1 LQYKR
6 IPFDKPRYVP
16 VDTLPFIPL
25 ESEID
30 QLISGVGSKTAV
42 YLQLLKETGARA
54 GEAWNLRW
62 IDINPEA
69 GTVTITPEKGSRARH
84 SKVTGSLVVMLN
96 RQPHLSEYVFRSPS
110 VDSIDS
116 LDNFSR
122 NFSKQRR
129 KISEKLQNPRI
140 LRISFRTFPEHWA
153 YADSVLLSRKPFN
166 GYLWLLVGMS
176 IENYGY
182 DRIPMDW
189 NNFVV
194 VMSHGGKKHQFNAH
208 SPTRSFSQPLL
219 TNDILNGL
227 TAYGYLIYEIPG
239 NFDPTKYTLLY
250 KPQSGN
256 YDVRYANRG
265 VQIRLSRADSD
276 RSI

>member
-1 LQYKR
+1 MRRTLSIVGAVILILFAAYLIITGNVALPEFWTQVAGGLVIAAIGLLGWGFKPDIYRFLGIEGKASPRPAGQTGRIEAQYVH
-6 IPFDKPRYVP
+6 I
-16 VDTLPFIPL
+16 
-25 ESEID
+25 
-30 QLISGVGSKTAV
+30 
-42 YLQLLKETGARA
+42 
-54 GEAWNLRW
+54 
-62 IDINPEA
+62 
-69 GTVTITPEKGSRARH
+69 
-84 SKVTGSLVVMLN
+84 
-96 RQPHLSEYVFRSPS
+96 
-110 VDSIDS
+110 
-116 LDNFSR
+116 
-122 NFSKQRR
+122 
-129 KISEKLQNPRI
+129 
-140 LRISFRTFPEHWA
+140 EHWA

-176 IENYGY
+176 IENHGY

-239 NFDPTKYTLLY
+239 NFDPTKCTLLY